1 MAGVTLLKIDR
12 WWTTHFGTMMA
23 SVYLVLAI
31 SPTPPPLHVLLGT
44 LALFTVATLGIG
56 TFGHLLNDLTDI
68 EQDARRGARNLLAT
82 SSTVSRTLLLVATL
96 IVGILPWWWLP
107 TTPAV
112 AALVAAEYALFALY
126 SVPPVRFKER
136 GVPGLVA
143 DALYAYMVPN
153 AFAIL
158 LFANL
163 ANATIPTWI
172 LVAVLAWCFCFGL
185 ERIVYHELLDAAGD
199 IRSNAR
205 TFVVR
210 HGWQRSFE
218 IDLYCL
224 VPATTAAFLLMIGVW
239 ATISPIVPVAYFSY
253 AALTV
258 WSYCDLRGVPPVDRL
273 SRVDCYHLISDR
285 LNATFVWRW
294 LSLFALATLVVK
306 CPRYLPLVPLHLA
319 LFSQPVVWAWW
330 QGIPQAA
337 RLFRSICRRRGRSGG
352 PGATV

>member
-1 MAGVTLLKIDR
+1 MAGVTFLKLDR

-31 SPTPPPLHVLLGT
+31 SPTPPPLQVLLGT

-56 TFGHLLNDLTDI
+56 TFGHLLNDLTDV
-68 EQDARRGARNLLAT
+68 EQDARTGARNLFAT
-82 SSTVSRTLLLVATL
+82 RSTASRVLLTVATL

-112 AALVAAEYALFALY
+112 AALVAAEYALFVLY
-126 SVPPVRFKER
+126 SVPPFRFKER
-136 GVPGLVA
+136 GLPGLVA
-143 DALYAYMVPN
+143 DALYAYMVTN

-163 ANATIPTWI
+163 AKATIPTWM
-172 LVAVLAWCFCFGL
+172 LMAVLVWCFLFGL
-185 ERIVYHELLDAAGD
+185 QRIMYHELLDAAGD
-199 IRSNAR
+199 IRSGAR

-218 IDLYCL
+218 VDLYYL
-224 VPATTAAFLLMIGVW
+224 VPTMTAAFLLMIGVW
-239 ATISPIVPVAYFSY
+239 ATISPIVPLAYFTY
-253 AALTV
+253 ASLTV
-258 WSYCDLRGVPPVDRL
+258 WSYCSLRGVPPVNRL
-273 SRVDCYHLISDR
+273 SPVDRYHLASDR
-285 LNATFVWRW
+285 LNAMFVWRW
-294 LSLFALATLVVK
+294 LGLFALATLVLK

-319 LFSQPVVWAWW
+319 LFSQPVVWVWW

-337 RLFRSICRRRGRSGG
+337 KLFRSICRRRGRIGG
-352 PGATV
+352 PGTTV